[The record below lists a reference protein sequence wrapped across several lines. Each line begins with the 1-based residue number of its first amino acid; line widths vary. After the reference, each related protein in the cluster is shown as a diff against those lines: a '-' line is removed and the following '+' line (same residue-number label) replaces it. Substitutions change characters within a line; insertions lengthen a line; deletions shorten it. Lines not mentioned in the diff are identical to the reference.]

1 MQEAFRAVH
10 ADAAHRAGWTGAGV
24 GVAVL
29 DTGVFPHWDLEGRI
43 QAFQDMLHGSV
54 SPYDD
59 NGHGTHV
66 AGVIGGDGRMS
77 GGQYRGIAPGCRL
90 SVVKVLDA
98 RGNGEL
104 VHMFQGLSWIL
115 ENYRRLRIRIVNI
128 SVGTRTG
135 GEEEE
140 SPLVRQV
147 NRLWD
152 AGLVVVAAAGNNGPG
167 EGTVTAPGISRKV
180 ITVGSSD
187 DSQMPAKSGRPWGYS
202 GRGPTSQCVMKP
214 EVTAP
219 GSSILAC
226 SVCPNHRPPF
236 YTRKS
241 GTSMSTPIV
250 SGAIALLLEKYPWMT
265 NVDVKLALRE
275 SCRRTGAPATKEG
288 WGLLDIRRLL
298 A

>member
-10 ADAAHRAGWTGAGV
+10 AEAARRAGWTGAGV
-24 GVAVL
+24 GVAIL
-29 DTGVFPHWDLEGRI
+29 DTGLFPHPDLQDRVA
-43 QAFQDMLHGSV
+43 AFQDMVQGRRG
-54 SPYDD
+54 PYDD

-77 GGQYRGIAPGCRL
+77 GGQYAGIAPGCRL
-90 SVVKVLDA
+90 VGVKVLDG
-98 RGNGEL
+98 RGNGSL
-104 VHMFQGLSWIL
+104 SHMFRGLAWIL
-115 ENYRRLRIRIVNI
+115 ENYRRLGIRIVNI
-128 SVGTRTG
+128 SVGTRSAG
-135 GEEEE
+135 DEEE

-152 AGLVVVAAAGNNGPG
+152 AGLVVVVAAGNNGPG
-167 EGTVTAPGISRKV
+167 EGTVTTPGISRKV

-187 DSQMPAKSGRPWGYS
+187 DNRVPTRSGRPRGYS
-202 GRGPTSQCVMKP
+202 GRGPTARCIIKP

-226 SVCPNHRPPF
+226 NVCPNRRPPF
-236 YTRKS
+236 YVRKS

-250 SGAIALLLEKYPWMT
+250 TGAIALLLEKYPWMS

-275 SCRRTGAPATKEG
+275 SCRKTGAPVTKEG
-288 WGLLDIRRLL
+288 WGTLDIRRLL